1 MNELDDRPLER
12 APLVDSEITPERKR
26 SGPTSLVIIG
36 IAGLAA
42 GAAAGWWWMQTH
54 RAPTASPTAAT
65 GPESSVT
72 IPPEPER
79 LLPPLGQMDTFL
91 RALLGSLSSH
101 PDLARWLATDD
112 LIRQMANG
120 IDRIA
125 RGQNPA
131 RDLPTLRPKGEFQTT
146 RRGRGTTIDPAS
158 FRRYDNLARLVQSLD
173 PKAVAEV
180 YRTIYPRLDEAYR
193 AQGRSE
199 GHVDGAVS
207 AALQLLIDT
216 PIPDEPIAVV
226 PGQGATFAFA
236 DDRYEQLSPAQKQL
250 LRMGPENAKRV
261 QSRLREIRDALA
273 TARP

>member
-1 MNELDDRPLER
+1 MSDLDDRPLER
-12 APLVDSEITPERKR
+12 SPVVETDAPPAPTR

-36 IAGLAA
+36 VAGLAV
-42 GAAAGWWWMQTH
+42 GAAAAWWWMHTH
-54 RAPTASPTAAT
+54 RTSVAAPAPTAA
-65 GPESSVT
+65 ESSAAV
-72 IPPEPER
+72 PAAPER
-79 LLPPLGQMDTFL
+79 ALPPLGQMDTFL

-101 PDLARWLATDD
+101 PDFARWLATDD

-131 RDLPTLRPKGEFQTT
+131 RDVATLRPKGEFQTA
-146 RRGRGTTIDPAS
+146 RRGKVTTIDPSS
-158 FRRYDNLARLVQSLD
+158 FRRYDSLARLVQSLD
-173 PKAVAEV
+173 PQAVAEV
-180 YRTIYPRLDEAYR
+180 YRTIYPRLDEAFR

-199 GHVDGAVS
+199 GHVDTAVA

-236 DDRYEQLSPAQKQL
+236 DPKYESLTPAQKQL
-250 LRMGPENAKRV
+250 LRMGPENAKRI
-261 QSRLREIRDALA
+261 QARLREIRDAISA
-273 TARP
+273 TRR